1 MTISEYNTRYPWQK
15 MILKNGKVFEYRY
28 HKHPTSKTTLV
39 LLTGGIG
46 LSNLF
51 YLHFEAFSKAYSVIT
66 FDYQIQFATQ
76 SELADACAELF
87 ERLGVKVWLV
97 GQSLGG
103 IVAQIIAKRHPKVVD
118 GLILSN
124 TCSLAQDMPKEAYDQ
139 LIEMATLQEKR
150 KFMIKLIPFGLFK
163 RMLTN
168 TIMKKRVSTF
178 TENEKQLMA
187 AICDE
192 LIRVLSKP
200 YELHMIDLL
209 ADVKNHLTALP
220 SDFAHLQGKV
230 LLLLSED
237 DDTFNTA
244 CKQSLIQL
252 MPEPKV
258 ITNLT
263 GGHLA
268 LLVKVEQYAT
278 KVQNFINSSI
288 Q

>member
-15 MILKNGKVFEYRY
+15 MILKNGKAFEYRY

-51 YLHFEAFSKAYSVIT
+51 YLHFEAFSKVYSVIT
-66 FDYQIQFATQ
+66 FDYQTQFATQ
-76 SELADACAELF
+76 SQLADACAELF
-87 ERLGVKVWLV
+87 ESLGIKVWLV

-103 IVAQIIAKRHPKVVD
+103 IVAQIIVKRHPKVVD

-124 TCSLAQDMPKEAYDQ
+124 TCSLAQDMPKEAYDE
-139 LIEMATLQEKR
+139 LIQMATLQEKR
-150 KFMIKLIPFGLFK
+150 KFMIKIIPFGFFK
-163 RMLTN
+163 RMITN

-178 TENEKQLMA
+178 SENEKQLMA
-187 AICDE
+187 TICDE
-192 LIRVLSKP
+192 LLKVLTKP

-209 ADVKNHLTALP
+209 GDVKNHLNAMP

-237 DDTFNTA
+237 DDTFNVA

-252 MPEPKV
+252 MPKPQV

-268 LLVKVEQYAT
+268 LLVKVDQYAA
-278 KVQNFINSSI
+278 KVQSFINSSI

>member
-1 MTISEYNTRYPWQK
+1 MTISEYNTRYPWQR
-15 MILKNGKVFEYRY
+15 MTLKNGKFFEYRY
-28 HKHPTSKTTLV
+28 HKHPTSQTTLV

-51 YLHFEAFSKAYSVIT
+51 YLHFETFSKTYSVIT
-66 FDYQIQFATQ
+66 FDYQTQFETQ

-87 ERLGVKVWLV
+87 DYLGVKVWLV

-103 IVAQIIAKRHPKVVD
+103 IVAQIIAKRHPNNVE

-124 TCSLAQDMPKEAYDQ
+124 TCSLAKNMPKEAYDQ
-139 LIEMATLQEKR
+139 LTEMASMQAKR
-150 KFMIKLIPFGLFK
+150 KKMLYFIPFGLFK

-178 TENEKQLMA
+178 NENEKQLMA
-187 AICDE
+187 SLCDE
-192 LIRVLSKP
+192 LMRVLTKK
-200 YELHMIDLL
+200 YELHMMDLL
-209 ADVKNHLTALP
+209 GDVKNHLDALS
-220 SDFAHLQGKV
+220 SDYAHLDRKV

-237 DDTFNTA
+237 DDTFNA
-244 CKQSLIQL
+244 SCKQSLIEL
-252 MPEPKV
+252 MPHPQV

-268 LLVKVEQYAT
+268 LLIKVDQYAS
-278 KVQNFINSSI
+278 KVQSFINASI
-288 Q
+288 